1 MVETSTPPSKR
12 NARTIVLELAQVK
25 GTQAFCKKLVAAEA
39 IRLASRGLKI
49 LVITN
54 LFPPHHAGTFDLRC
68 EAAVNNLKL
77 RGHQVRVLTST
88 HGMHLPQQGGE
99 VERRLLLNGVYD
111 HELVTNYNDLKKIEV
126 ENHAVLRD
134 AIAQFTPEVVHIFS
148 LFGIS
153 KSFLFHLRHCGVP
166 TVYDV
171 ADNWLTLEVKNDPW
185 LRWWNHPA
193 MNMPRKALELS
204 GQRNS
209 IDDLAPTRLMK
220 GYDRM
225 PELYGA
231 NPLLNSLNAFRFE
244 RIYFASPWLKES
256 AELAG
261 FQVGHGEV
269 IYPGIAAQT
278 LVNEVKPASESVEKF
293 LVVTS
298 LHKRSGVLTAV
309 KAIQQLRKSNVRASL
324 SIYGKGDSSH
334 VAELRSLIA
343 LQQLPV
349 EFLNVSNLVRDLPA
363 VYRRHDAL
371 LYTSEEPE
379 PFSLTVLEAMAA
391 GLPVVGTA
399 LGGTRELLR
408 HGENAFTYTPGEAYE
423 LAMRIQELRLSPALR
438 TQMAETAQGEV
449 LSDFNETVVTDRIEA
464 FLETSLQSW
473 QQS

>member
-1 MVETSTPPSKR
+1 V
-12 NARTIVLELAQVK
+12 
-25 GTQAFCKKLVAAEA
+25 
-39 IRLASRGLKI
+39 KI
-49 LVITN
+49 LVVTN

-68 EAAVNNLKL
+68 EAVVNNLKL
-77 RGHQVRVLTST
+77 RGHQLHVLTST

-111 HELVTNYNDLKKIEV
+111 HDLVTSYNELKKIETH
-126 ENHAVLRD
+126 NHAALKET
-134 AIAQFTPEVVHIFS
+134 IASFAPNVVHVFS
-148 LFGIS
+148 LFGLS
-153 KSFLFHLRHCGVP
+153 KSLLFALRHCGVP

-171 ADNWLTLEVKNDPW
+171 ADDWLTLEVRNDPW

-193 MNMPRKALELS
+193 MNLPRKALEFS

-209 IDDLAPTRLMK
+209 VDELAPTRLMK

-225 PELYGA
+225 PELYVDK
-231 NPLLNSLNAFRFE
+231 PQPNSLNAFRFE
-244 RIYFASPWLKES
+244 RIYFASAWLKE
-256 AELAG
+256 AGEQAG

-269 IYPGIAAQT
+269 IHPGIPTQNF
-278 LVNEVKPASESVEKF
+278 VGEVKPASAVVEKF
-293 LVVTS
+293 LVVAA

-309 KAIQQLRKSNVRASL
+309 KAIQQLKKSGVRASL
-324 SIYGKGDSSH
+324 SIYGKGDSAY

-379 PFSLTVLEAMAA
+379 PFSFTIIEAMAA
-391 GLPVVGTA
+391 GLPVIGTA

-408 HGENAFTYTPGEAYE
+408 HGENAFTYTPGEPYE
-423 LAMRIQELRLSPALR
+423 LAQRIQEVQLSPALR
-438 TQMAETAQGEV
+438 TQMAGTAQEEV
-449 LSDFNETVVTDRIEA
+449 LAQFNETAVTDRIEA
-464 FLETSLQSW
+464 FLETSLQTW